1 MPANIYKNKA
11 GKRIPGTTTIIGSN
25 LGWSKNGLIHWA
37 WDQGING
44 LDYRATR
51 DRAADTGTIAHA
63 LVEAELRGEK
73 VDWPGLAWKLGAT
86 DTEQIKQAESAFG
99 AFVEW
104 RDLVNFELL
113 YSEHTI
119 VHEELSYGGQIDVA
133 AIQNKVSIIDLKT
146 SKDVY
151 PDHKIQISAYG
162 QLYNY
167 KHPEAPVEAY
177 YILRIGKD
185 GSFAYHYYPELEN
198 EWEAFKCLLKLN
210 ELKKI
215 I

>member
-1 MPANIYKNKA
+1 MPANIYKTA
-11 GKRIPGTTTIIGSN
+11 DGKRVPGVTTVIGGN
-25 LGWSKNGLIHWA
+25 LGWNKQALMYWA
-37 WDQGING
+37 NQVG
-44 LDYRATR
+44 LDGKNHREVS
-51 DRAADTGTIAHA
+51 DNAADVGTVAH
-63 LVEAELRGEK
+63 LMVEKELKGEK
-73 VDWPGLAWKLGAT
+73 FDWPVLGQNMGLDK
-86 DTEQIKQAESAFG
+86 EQIKQAESAFG

>member
-1 MPANIYKNKA
+1 MPANIYKTA
-11 GKRIPGTTTIIGSN
+11 DGKRVPGVTTVIGGN
-25 LGWSKNGLIHWA
+25 LGWNKQQLLYWA
-37 WDQGING
+37 NQQG
-44 LDYRATR
+44 LDGKNHREVS
-51 DRAADTGTIAHA
+51 DKAADVGTVAH
-63 LVEAELRGEK
+63 LMVEKELKGEK
-73 VDWPGLAWKLGAT
+73 FDWPVLGQDMGLDK
-86 DTEQIKQAESAFG
+86 EQIKQAESAFG